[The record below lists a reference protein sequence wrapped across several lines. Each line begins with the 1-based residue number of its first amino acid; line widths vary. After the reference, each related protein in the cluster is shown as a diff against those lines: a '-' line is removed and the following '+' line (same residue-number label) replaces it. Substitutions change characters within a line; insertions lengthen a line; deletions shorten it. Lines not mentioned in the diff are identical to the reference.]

1 MRRKRHFEK
10 IVAREND
17 QRERLAVLLESLRHD
32 AGFLEANIAHEEYRT
47 GRRDPSHYSYPIAAR
62 TMVQRRD
69 NLKATIAALEQRLSA
84 A

>member
-17 QRERLAVLLESLRHD
+17 QRDRLAVLLESLRRD
-32 AGFLEANIAHEEYRT
+32 AGFLEANIADEEHRT
-47 GRRDPSHYSYPIAAR
+47 GKRDPSHYSYPIRAR

-69 NLKATIAALEQRLSA
+69 NLKATIAALELRLA
-84 A
+84 AA